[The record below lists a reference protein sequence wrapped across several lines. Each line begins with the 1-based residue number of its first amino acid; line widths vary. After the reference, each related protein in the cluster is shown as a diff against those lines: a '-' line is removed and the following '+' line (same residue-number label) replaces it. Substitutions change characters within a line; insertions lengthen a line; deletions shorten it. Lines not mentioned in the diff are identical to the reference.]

1 MSSYRA
7 AAGSALQSRVVQLCV
22 IALIALDLGVATV
35 ALLGTAAATAE
46 LPSAVV
52 LAARWAPLALRVL
65 LGVFTVELGALLL
78 AFGSDVLLTLSYT
91 ADFVIVAVCAYA
103 QYQADLGTGA
113 TTGEYA

>member
-35 ALLGTAAATAE
+35 ALLGTAAAAAE

-65 LGVFTVELGALLL
+65 LDREEKVRGGR
-78 AFGSDVLLTLSYT
+78 VLLSQCPAGPRIIMTHFLEAAARPHT
-91 ADFVIVAVCAYA
+91 R
-103 QYQADLGTGA
+103 
-113 TTGEYA
+113 E